1 MKHKVEKRRTTGED
15 SQRLQELRAHCQRTI
30 GVDFYDASGNLQLS
44 VIKSG
49 RESIVSKVG
58 ILVTK
63 LTRHRYRHRI
73 IESIDLLF
81 LTNEGEAIEVHDLL
95 RSDLTARTLEQI
107 LGFSS
112 GIYFSAVLNDI
123 LVPLVEEQLCFKGS
137 NPVPVG
143 EAYHFSGR
151 DPEKIQ
157 YVCRDQTLLKL
168 LKNVTFDEIIKVLDE
183 VSVFKLLSALIRVV
197 PDYIAI
203 YILALRALASMLSS
217 PALGGKFKPSFGII
231 LLGETG
237 SQKTS
242 LVEALCYMDEHPYN
256 AVNFKCT
263 PAAVQEKLKD
273 IQDDIVLADDMF
285 PSKTYE
291 EKKLQREILSFLIRA
306 TGDDIGSRQKMQGGT
321 VTANTSSSLFV
332 ATAELLVPCSE
343 SDLWRTSVLNICKD
357 DVNKDALTW
366 LQKHPDVLRF
376 YSRLFVQLFTLN
388 DDRVEKLYKDYIQT
402 RDSLCKH
409 KPELPDRLV
418 SNCAWLKAAIRAI
431 DAFLTEI
438 ASAQTLADDDLAFLD
453 YWKYG
458 YLEDCLETIET
469 IISHQY
475 GRYGSGGDTD
485 TATFAQVMYVVK
497 AMRDDG
503 TAVFSPLVK
512 GERGVNIALAPD
524 KALGFYSPGEHSYVY
539 IKADALTEAVGAY
552 AREHG
557 DNDFVVPS
565 GKAFRALLVQNGLF
579 VKQQH
584 GKNRTKEIRVNGT
597 RHKVTVVFRD
607 ELEAWLGPME
617 QK

>member
-1 MKHKVEKRRTTGED
+1 MKNI
-15 SQRLQELRAHCQRTI
+15 S
-30 GVDFYDASGNLQLS
+30 
-44 VIKSG
+44 
-49 RESIVSKVG
+49 
-58 ILVTK
+58 
-63 LTRHRYRHRI
+63 LTRRDATAEEIQWAEDHYCEECGVNAAMSAVKITKHHHRDGVT
-73 IESIDLLF
+73 ETIDLLF
-81 LTNEGEAIEVHDLL
+81 ITSNGEALEVRNL
-95 RSDLTARTLEQI
+95 SPSKLTAAVMQQAV
-107 LGFSS
+107 GFSS
-112 GIYFSAVLNDI
+112 G
-123 LVPLVEEQLCFKGS
+123 LCFDPTNFNRNAIPWVGKQMLLKGERLI
-137 NPVPVG
+137 PV
-143 EAYHFSGR
+143 EDQYHFSGR

-157 YVCRDQTLLKL
+157 YVCRDQTLLKP
-168 LKNVTFDEIIKVLDE
+168 LKSITSDELIKVPDK
-183 VSVFKLLSALIRVV
+183 VSAFKLLDALIRVA

-217 PALGGKFKPSFGII
+217 PALEGKFKPSFGII

-273 IQDDIVLADDMF
+273 IQDDIVLADDMY
-285 PSKTYE
+285 PAQITS
-291 EKKLQREILSFLIRA
+291 EKNLQREILSLLIRA
-306 TGDDIGSRQKMQGGT
+306 TGDDIGSRQKMLGGA
-321 VTANTSSSLFV
+321 VTANTSSALFV
-332 ATAELLVPCSE
+332 VTAELLTSCSE
-343 SDLWRTSVLNICKD
+343 SDLWRTFVLNIRKD

-388 DDRVEKLYKDYIQT
+388 DSRVAKLYEDYIT
-402 RDSLCKH
+402 IRANLRDR
-409 KPELPDRLV
+409 KPEIPDRLV
-418 SNCAWLKAAIRAI
+418 SNCAWLEAAVWTIHDFLEEMASAQSLTDEDRAIRA
-431 DAFLTEI
+431 DWTDRHLW
-438 ASAQTLADDDLAFLD
+438 S
-453 YWKYG
+453 
-458 YLEDCLETIET
+458 CLETIET

>member
-1 MKHKVEKRRTTGED
+1 MKNI
-15 SQRLQELRAHCQRTI
+15 S
-30 GVDFYDASGNLQLS
+30 
-44 VIKSG
+44 
-49 RESIVSKVG
+49 
-58 ILVTK
+58 
-63 LTRHRYRHRI
+63 LTRRDATAEEIQWAEDHYCEECGVNAAMSAVKITKHHHRDGVT
-73 IESIDLLF
+73 ETIDLLF
-81 LTNEGEAIEVHDLL
+81 ITSNGEALEVRNL
-95 RSDLTARTLEQI
+95 SPSKLTAAVMQQAV
-107 LGFSS
+107 GFSS
-112 GIYFSAVLNDI
+112 G
-123 LVPLVEEQLCFKGS
+123 LCFDPTNFNRNAIPWVGKQMLLKGERPI
-137 NPVPVG
+137 PV
-143 EAYHFSGR
+143 EDQYHFSGR

-157 YVCRDQTLLKL
+157 YVCRDQTLLKP
-168 LKNVTFDEIIKVLDE
+168 LKSITSDELIKVPDK
-183 VSVFKLLSALIRVV
+183 VSAFKLLDALIRVA

-217 PALGGKFKPSFGII
+217 PALEGKFKPSFGII

-273 IQDDIVLADDMF
+273 IQDDIVLADDMY
-285 PSKTYE
+285 PAQITS
-291 EKKLQREILSFLIRA
+291 EKNLQREILSLLIRA
-306 TGDDIGSRQKMQGGT
+306 TGDDIGSRQKMLGGA
-321 VTANTSSSLFV
+321 VTANTSSALFV
-332 ATAELLVPCSE
+332 VTAELLTSCSE
-343 SDLWRTSVLNICKD
+343 SDLWRTFVLNIRKD

-388 DDRVEKLYKDYIQT
+388 DSRVTKLYEDYINART
-402 RDSLCKH
+402 SLRDH
-409 KPELPDRLV
+409 KPELPSRLV
-418 SNCAWLKAAIRAI
+418 SNCAWLEAAVWTIHDFLEEMASAQSLTDEDRAIRA
-431 DAFLTEI
+431 DWTDRHLW
-438 ASAQTLADDDLAFLD
+438 S
-453 YWKYG
+453 
-458 YLEDCLETIET
+458 CLETIET

-617 QK
+617 QE

>member
-1 MKHKVEKRRTTGED
+1 MKNISFTRRHATAEEIQWAKD
-15 SQRLQELRAHCQRTI
+15 HYCEEC
-30 GVDFYDASGNLQLS
+30 GVNAAMSAVKITKHHHRDG
-44 VIKSG
+44 
-49 RESIVSKVG
+49 
-58 ILVTK
+58 VTE
-63 LTRHRYRHRI
+63 T
-73 IESIDLLF
+73 IDLLF
-81 LTNEGEAIEVHDLL
+81 ITSNGEALEVRNL
-95 RSDLTARTLEQI
+95 SPSKLTAAVMQQTV
-107 LGFSS
+107 GFSS
-112 GIYFSAVLNDI
+112 GI
-123 LVPLVEEQLCFKGS
+123 CFDPTNFNRNAIPWVGKQMLLKGER
-137 NPVPVG
+137 PIPI
-143 EAYHFSGR
+143 EDQYHFSGR
-151 DPEKIQ
+151 DPEKTQ
-157 YVCRDQTLLKL
+157 YICRDQTLLKP
-168 LKNVTFDEIIKVLDE
+168 LKNVTSDEIIKVPDE
-183 VSVFKLLSALIRVV
+183 VSIFKLLGYLIRVA

-217 PALGGKFKPSFGII
+217 PALEGKFKPSFGIV

-242 LVEALCYMDEHPYN
+242 LVEVLCCMDEHPYN

-273 IQDDIVLADDMF
+273 IQDDIVLADDMY
-285 PSKTYE
+285 PAQITS
-291 EKKLQREILSFLIRA
+291 EKNLQREILSLLIRA
-306 TGDDIGSRQKMQGGT
+306 TGDDIGSRQKMLGGA
-321 VTANTSSSLFV
+321 VTAHTSSALFV
-332 ATAELLVPCSE
+332 ATAELLTSCSE
-343 SDLWRTSVLNICKD
+343 SDLWRTVVLNIRKD

-366 LQKHPDVLRF
+366 LKDHPDVLRF

-503 TAVFSPLVK
+503 AAVFSPLVK

-524 KALGFYSPGEHSYVY
+524 KALGFYNSSEHSYVY
-539 IKADALTEAVGAY
+539 IKTDALMEAVGAY
-552 AREHG
+552 TREHK
-557 DNDFVVPS
+557 DNDFIAPS
-565 GKAFRALLVQNGLF
+565 GKAFRAMLVHNGLF
-579 VKQQH
+579 VQQQH
-584 GKNRTKEIRVNGT
+584 VKNRTKEIRVNGT

-607 ELEAWLGPME
+607 ELEKWIGPME
-617 QK
+617 QE

>member
-1 MKHKVEKRRTTGED
+1 MKKRLFVRRPATAEEMQWARDHCCEECGVNAAISVEK
-15 SQRLQELRAHCQRTI
+15 
-30 GVDFYDASGNLQLS
+30 
-44 VIKSG
+44 VIKHHDRDS
-49 RESIVSKVG
+49 
-58 ILVTK
+58 VTE
-63 LTRHRYRHRI
+63 T
-73 IESIDLLF
+73 IDLLF
-81 LTNEGEAIEVHDLL
+81 ITSNGEALEVRNL
-95 RSDLTARTLEQI
+95 SPSKLTAAVMQQAV
-107 LGFSS
+107 GFSS
-112 GIYFSAVLNDI
+112 G
-123 LVPLVEEQLCFKGS
+123 LCFDPTNFNRNAIPWVGKQMLLKGERPI
-137 NPVPVG
+137 PV
-143 EAYHFSGR
+143 EDQYHFSGR

-157 YVCRDQTLLKL
+157 YVCRDQTLLKP
-168 LKNVTFDEIIKVLDE
+168 LKSITSDELIKVPDK
-183 VSVFKLLSALIRVV
+183 VSAFKLLDALIRVA

-217 PALGGKFKPSFGII
+217 PALEGKFKPSFGII

-273 IQDDIVLADDMF
+273 IQDDIVLADDMY
-285 PSKTYE
+285 PAQITS
-291 EKKLQREILSFLIRA
+291 EKNLQREILSLLIRA
-306 TGDDIGSRQKMQGGT
+306 TGDDIGSRQKMLGGA
-321 VTANTSSSLFV
+321 VTANTSSALFV
-332 ATAELLVPCSE
+332 VTAELLTSCSE
-343 SDLWRTSVLNICKD
+343 SDLWRTFVLNIRKD

-388 DDRVEKLYKDYIQT
+388 DSRVAKLYEDYIT
-402 RDSLCKH
+402 IRANLRDR
-409 KPELPDRLV
+409 KPEIPDRLV

-458 YLEDCLETIET
+458 YLEDCLKTIET

-565 GKAFRALLVQNGLF
+565 GKAFRSLLVQNGLF

>member
-1 MKHKVEKRRTTGED
+1 MKNI
-15 SQRLQELRAHCQRTI
+15 S
-30 GVDFYDASGNLQLS
+30 
-44 VIKSG
+44 
-49 RESIVSKVG
+49 
-58 ILVTK
+58 
-63 LTRHRYRHRI
+63 LTRRDATAEEIQWAEDHYCEECGVNAAMSAVKITKHHHRDGVT
-73 IESIDLLF
+73 ETIDLLF
-81 LTNEGEAIEVHDLL
+81 ITSNGEALEVRNL
-95 RSDLTARTLEQI
+95 SPSKLTAAVMQQAV
-107 LGFSS
+107 GFSS
-112 GIYFSAVLNDI
+112 G
-123 LVPLVEEQLCFKGS
+123 LCFDPTNFNRNAIPWVGKQMLLKGERPI
-137 NPVPVG
+137 PV
-143 EAYHFSGR
+143 EDQYHFSGR

-157 YVCRDQTLLKL
+157 YVCRDQTLLKP
-168 LKNVTFDEIIKVLDE
+168 LKSITSDELIKVPDK
-183 VSVFKLLSALIRVV
+183 VSAFKLLDALIRVA

-217 PALGGKFKPSFGII
+217 PALEGKFKPSFGII

-273 IQDDIVLADDMF
+273 IQDDIVLADDMY
-285 PSKTYE
+285 PAQITS
-291 EKKLQREILSFLIRA
+291 EKNLQREILSLLIRA
-306 TGDDIGSRQKMQGGT
+306 TGDDIGSRQKMLGGA
-321 VTANTSSSLFV
+321 VTANTSSALFV
-332 ATAELLVPCSE
+332 VTAELLTSCSE
-343 SDLWRTSVLNICKD
+343 SDLWRTFVLNIRKD

-388 DDRVEKLYKDYIQT
+388 DSRVTKLYEDYINART
-402 RDSLCKH
+402 SLRDH
-409 KPELPDRLV
+409 KPELPSRLV
-418 SNCAWLKAAIRAI
+418 SNCAWLEAAVWTIHDFLEEMASAQSLTDEDRAIRA
-431 DAFLTEI
+431 DWTDRHLW
-438 ASAQTLADDDLAFLD
+438 S
-453 YWKYG
+453 
-458 YLEDCLETIET
+458 CLETIET

>member
-1 MKHKVEKRRTTGED
+1 MLLKGERPIPVED
-15 SQRLQELRAHCQRTI
+15 Q
-30 GVDFYDASGNLQLS
+30 
-44 VIKSG
+44 
-49 RESIVSKVG
+49 
-58 ILVTK
+58 
-63 LTRHRYRHRI
+63 
-73 IESIDLLF
+73 
-81 LTNEGEAIEVHDLL
+81 
-95 RSDLTARTLEQI
+95 
-107 LGFSS
+107 
-112 GIYFSAVLNDI
+112 
-123 LVPLVEEQLCFKGS
+123 
-137 NPVPVG
+137 
-143 EAYHFSGR
+143 YHFSGR

-157 YVCRDQTLLKL
+157 YVCRDQTLLKP
-168 LKNVTFDEIIKVLDE
+168 LKSITSDELIKVPDK
-183 VSVFKLLSALIRVV
+183 VSAFKLLDALIRVA

-217 PALGGKFKPSFGII
+217 PALEGKFKPSFGII

-273 IQDDIVLADDMF
+273 IQDDIVLADDMY
-285 PSKTYE
+285 PAQITS
-291 EKKLQREILSFLIRA
+291 EKNLQREILSLLIRA
-306 TGDDIGSRQKMQGGT
+306 TGDDIGSRQKMLGGA
-321 VTANTSSSLFV
+321 VTANTSSALFV
-332 ATAELLVPCSE
+332 VTAELLTSCSE
-343 SDLWRTSVLNICKD
+343 SDLWRTFVLNIRKD

-388 DDRVEKLYKDYIQT
+388 DSRVAKLYEDYIT
-402 RDSLCKH
+402 IRANLRDRE
-409 KPELPDRLV
+409 PEIPDRLV

-458 YLEDCLETIET
+458 YLEDCLKTIET

>member
-1 MKHKVEKRRTTGED
+1 MKNI
-15 SQRLQELRAHCQRTI
+15 S
-30 GVDFYDASGNLQLS
+30 
-44 VIKSG
+44 
-49 RESIVSKVG
+49 
-58 ILVTK
+58 
-63 LTRHRYRHRI
+63 LTRRDATAEEIQWAEDHYCEECGVNAAMSAVKITKHHHRDGVT
-73 IESIDLLF
+73 ETIDLLF
-81 LTNEGEAIEVHDLL
+81 ITSNGEALEVRNL
-95 RSDLTARTLEQI
+95 SPSKLTAAVMQQTV
-107 LGFSS
+107 GFSS
-112 GIYFSAVLNDI
+112 GICFDPTNFNRNAIPWVGKQMLLKGERPI
-123 LVPLVEEQLCFKGS
+123 PVEDQ
-137 NPVPVG
+137 
-143 EAYHFSGR
+143 YHFSGR
-151 DPEKIQ
+151 DCDPEKIQ
-157 YVCRDQTLLKL
+157 YVCRDQTLLKP
-168 LKNVTFDEIIKVLDE
+168 LKSVTSGDLIKVPDK
-183 VSVFKLLSALIRVV
+183 VSAFKLLGALIRVA
-197 PDYIAI
+197 PNYIAL

-217 PALGGKFKPSFGII
+217 PALEGKFKPSFGII

-306 TGDDIGSRQKMQGGT
+306 TGDDIGSRQKMQGGI

-343 SDLWRTSVLNICKD
+343 SDLWRTSVLNIRKD